1 MSWAF
6 VTTWPWFVTVALVA
20 YWVVVAVVVLTD
32 DREPTETLAWLL
44 VLFAFPVVGIVFYAL
59 FGRNWRKIAA
69 RDPRYADIRRRAE
82 PVLARIRARYARSH
96 DEALRHT
103 SRFGLDHI
111 VRTIQASDGATA
123 LPAYDVRLLV
133 NGEQKFSALLADMRE
148 ATDTIN
154 LQYFIWG
161 RDDLTAQVTEI
172 LLERMAA
179 GVQVR
184 MVNDR
189 VGNLSYRQ
197 DEIARLRRAGM
208 AFHWDEWGMWP
219 LNNSNHRKIVV
230 IDGTIGYT
238 GGINMASEYIDGG
251 TKYPF
256 WRDTHLRFEG
266 PAVAELQK
274 MFATSWFLVSDECL
288 FTERFFPQEYP
299 MGGGEDRASEAAT
312 DAVAD
317 RALIQTVSSGADV
330 EWDPARRAHMVAIA
344 DSRERVWIQSPYFV
358 PTPDMYSALI
368 DAALSGVDVRIMMTA
383 WPDRP
388 ILTWWAAESFFRPLV
403 AAGAKIYRYQK
414 GFMHAKT
421 IVVDGRI
428 AAVGTLNIDVRSL
441 ALNSELMSWV
451 YDDEFASL
459 QEKVFLDDLV
469 ECEEVTLQM
478 IDLWSTSRRL
488 RNAAARLA
496 SNLL

>member
-6 VTTWPWFVTVALVA
+6 VTSWPWFVTVALVA
-20 YWVVVAVVVLTD
+20 YWVAVTVVVLTD

-44 VLFAFPVVGIVFYAL
+44 VLLAFPVVGLAFYVL

-69 RDPRYADIRRRAE
+69 RDPRYADVRRRAE
-82 PVLARIRARYARSH
+82 PVMARVRDRYARAH
-96 DEALRHT
+96 DQALRHT
-103 SRFGLDHI
+103 ARFGLDHV
-111 VRTIQASDGATA
+111 VRTIRAADGATA
-123 LPAYDVRLLV
+123 LPAYDVVLLV
-133 NGEQKFSALLADMRE
+133 NGEQKFAALFDDLRA
-148 ATDTIN
+148 ATETIN

-161 RDDLTAQVTEI
+161 RDELTAQVTEI

-179 GVQVR
+179 GVEVR

-189 VGNLSYRQ
+189 VGNLSYPQ
-197 DEIARLRRAGM
+197 DEIARLRAAGM
-208 AFHWDEWGMWP
+208 RFHWDEWGIWP

-230 IDGTIGYT
+230 IDGAIGYT
-238 GGINMASEYIDGG
+238 GGINMAEEYIDGG

-256 WRDTHLRFEG
+256 WRDTHLRIAG
-266 PAVAELQK
+266 PAVADLQK
-274 MFATSWFLVSDECL
+274 MFATSWYLVSGECL
-288 FTERFFPQEYP
+288 FNERFFPDEYP
-299 MGGGEDRASEAAT
+299 AGT
-312 DAVAD
+312 DAT
-317 RALIQTVSSGADV
+317 RALVQTVSSGADI

-388 ILTWWAAESFFRPLV
+388 ILTWWAAESFFRLLV

-459 QEKVFLDDLV
+459 LETVFLADLA